1 MGALKK
7 IIKSLGHR
15 MYHQKLERTS
25 VLSTVRLD
33 IVNFTA
39 LESTQAYLAWFL
51 LKYFLNLIMQKLTIN
66 IPNSKSDLVKRILKG
81 LGIDIQNESKISSSD
96 YRAKLKKIS
105 TWSEEEL
112 QNFEEGKKA
121 FETLKPQQW

>member
-1 MGALKK
+1 
-7 IIKSLGHR
+7 